1 METMDNRLIG
11 KIIYF
16 WVFMIG
22 VIVIGKLTG
31 LMEDGRT
38 TIIIC
43 LATAGVYIGWN
54 VFRSLGR
61 RKRVE
66 RQWQAR
72 QEAIKKKGN
81 KRNPTHRRLLHQRAL
96 RSAPVIINLLI
107 ASH

>member
-1 METMDNRLIG
+1 MDNRLIG

-54 VFRSLGR
+54 VFRRLGR
-61 RKRVE
+61 RKREE

-81 KRNPTHRRLLHQRAL
+81 KRR
-96 RSAPVIINLLI
+96 
-107 ASH
+107 

>member
-61 RKRVE
+61 RKSEE

-81 KRNPTHRRLLHQRAL
+81 KRR
-96 RSAPVIINLLI
+96 
-107 ASH
+107 

>member
-43 LATAGVYIGWN
+43 LATAGVYI
-54 VFRSLGR
+54 
-61 RKRVE
+61 
-66 RQWQAR
+66 
-72 QEAIKKKGN
+72 
-81 KRNPTHRRLLHQRAL
+81 
-96 RSAPVIINLLI
+96 
-107 ASH
+107 